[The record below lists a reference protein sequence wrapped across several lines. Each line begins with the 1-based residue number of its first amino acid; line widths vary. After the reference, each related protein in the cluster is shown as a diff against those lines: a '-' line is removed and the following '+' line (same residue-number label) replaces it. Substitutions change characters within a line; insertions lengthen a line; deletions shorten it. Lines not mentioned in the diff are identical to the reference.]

1 MKTVTMIEA
10 KTNFGQLLEGIQQ
23 EPILVTKKDHPVAV
37 ILSMQDIKNISWVET
52 ANRSDNDL
60 TDLQTYKGSITS
72 FSDLDAVKWQ
82 RKIRAEWNRDWDI

>member
-52 ANRSDNDL
+52 ANRSNNDL